1 MSNSTVALTLRTEVL
16 NDNRVVLHH
25 PTTETQGIGSPPFH
39 ESVNG
44 ECERRPEERVIPM
57 SSEGQ
62 ARHDRLNRLVTKIAV

>member
-1 MSNSTVALTLRTEVL
+1 MYNSTVALNLRTKVIKE
-16 NDNRVVLHH
+16 NRVVLHH
-25 PTTETQGIGSPPFH
+25 PTNETQGIGSPPFH

-62 ARHDRLNRLVTKIAV
+62 A